1 VTPSKDEPLFWDG
14 EIPWVSPKDM
24 KVLRIVDSEDRQGRM
39 ADRMDQ
45 NQEIV
50 ARYVDD
56 QQFQDLAFR
65 L

>member
-1 VTPSKDEPLFWDG
+1 MTPSKDEPLFWDG